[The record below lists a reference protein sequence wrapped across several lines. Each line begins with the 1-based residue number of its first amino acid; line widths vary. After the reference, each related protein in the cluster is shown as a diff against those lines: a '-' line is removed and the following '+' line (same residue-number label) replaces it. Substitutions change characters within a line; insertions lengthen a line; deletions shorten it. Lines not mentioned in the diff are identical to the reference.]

1 LLNLDFWKKRLKEIK
16 TPEKLNH
23 SGHPLDKRNKLTK
36 LKIPPLHYTCGA
48 WVEEPFY
55 ITS

>member
-1 LLNLDFWKKRLKEIK
+1 MLNLDFWKKRLKEIK